1 MDTRTLPK
9 VALHDHLDGGVRP
22 QTLLE
27 LGQRYGVAL
36 PGTTAA
42 ALAQEVAAR
51 ANSGSL
57 VRYLEAFDWTIA
69 VMQTPEAL
77 TRIAREA
84 VEDLA
89 ADGVVLAEIR
99 FAPLLHVRAG
109 LSAQAVVDAVALG
122 IAQGSAATG
131 MPAGLI
137 LCALRCNDEAEA
149 VVDLY
154 LANRDDGLVVGVD
167 LAGPEAGFPV
177 TRHPAIARLAAR
189 EPGAPITLHAGEA
202 AGVASIWQALEA
214 GARRIGHGTRLIDDI
229 LAERSLLRAIR
240 ERGVHLEVCLSSN
253 VQTGAVAHLAAHPL
267 ARFLDE
273 GVKVSLDAD
282 NRLMSATSHSVE
294 YALAQGT
301 FGLTA
306 LQMQAMTDHALEA
319 SFLPEPVRRA
329 VRQSLRAQRDAQAG
343 LPQLA

>member
-1 MDTRTLPK
+1 LDALSLPK
-9 VALHDHLDGGVRP
+9 VALHDHLDGGLRP

-27 LGQRYGVAL
+27 LGRQYGVAL

-42 ALAQEVAAR
+42 ALAREVAAR

-57 VRYLEAFDWTIA
+57 VRYLEAFGWTVA
-69 VMQTPEAL
+69 VMQQREAL
-77 TRIAREA
+77 TRIAHEA
-84 VEDLA
+84 VLDLA
-89 ADGVVLAEIR
+89 ADGVVLAELR
-99 FAPLLHVRAG
+99 FAPLLHTQGG

-131 MPAGLI
+131 VPAGLI
-137 LCALRCNDEAEA
+137 LCALRCNDEADE

-154 LANRDDGLVVGVD
+154 LANRDGGIVVGVD

-177 TRHPAIARLAAR
+177 SAHPAIARLAAR

-202 AGVASIWQALEA
+202 AGIASMWEAVEA

-240 ERGVHLEVCLSSN
+240 ERGIHLEVCLSSN
-253 VQTGAVAHLAAHPL
+253 LQTGAVASLAAHPL

-273 GVKVSLDAD
+273 GLKVSLDAD
-282 NRLMSATSHSVE
+282 NRLMSATSHSAE
-294 YALAQGT
+294 YALARAT
-301 FGLTA
+301 FGLSA
-306 LQMQAMTDHALEA
+306 AQLQAMTGHALAA
-319 SFLPEPVRRA
+319 SFLPHASVQA
-329 VRQSLRAQRDAQAG
+329 VRQRYGER
-343 LPQLA
+343 LAA